1 MVKMIKIPT
10 LVAVLWA
17 LLSCGSLEK
26 KQLAGSI
33 LPESPNI
40 LWIVAEDLS
49 PIIPPFGDLTVDTP
63 NLTRLA
69 DEGVRYTRVFSTS
82 GVCAPSRASIATGMY
97 QNRIGAHH
105 MRTTS
110 VVGEGPAGLIPYEA
124 VPPSYVK
131 MQSQYFR
138 EAGYYT
144 SNNAKEDYQ
153 FRKPITAWD
162 DSSPEAHWRNRAS
175 GQPFFSIFNIGIT
188 HESQVWRQRDNP
200 LLLAND
206 AKVPIPPYLP
216 ETDIAVRD
224 IRRVY
229 SNIIAMDREIGK
241 LLSQLEEDDL
251 VDDTVI
257 FFYSDHGG
265 PLPRQKRSLYDS
277 GIRVPLIIRFPDKW
291 RAGEVEDQ
299 LVSFV
304 DFKST
309 TLSLAG
315 IKPPAYS
322 DGRAFLGDFIETPAR
337 KYIHAA
343 ADRFDN
349 EYDTIRAVRDSRY
362 KYLRNYNLDKAY
374 YLPLP
379 YREQMPIMRE
389 LLQLNEQGKLNRFQA
404 QWFREQKPLEELFDT
419 DIDPY
424 ELQNL
429 AQDPA
434 YSNKLKELSDELDS
448 WLLEI
453 DDLGFT
459 PENELIEH
467 FWPGGIQP
475 VTEVPSMSVIDGE
488 IHITSAT
495 PGANIA
501 FQVIGLDQASGSR
514 WQVYLNPVK
523 VIPSRRVIAIAHR
536 IGYAPSQKIELYLD

>member
-1 MVKMIKIPT
+1 MVKMTKIAAF
-10 LVAVLWA
+10 VAVLWA
-17 LLSCGSLEK
+17 LLGCGSLERN
-26 KQLAGSI
+26 QLSGST
-33 LPESPNI
+33 LPERPNI

-110 VVGEGPAGLIPYEA
+110 VVGEGPAGLIPYEV
-124 VPPSYVK
+124 VPPPYVK

-162 DSSPEAHWRNRAS
+162 DSSPQAHWRNRAS

-206 AKVPIPPYLP
+206 AEVPIPPYLP

-224 IRRVY
+224 IRQVY

-251 VDDTVI
+251 VDDTII

-265 PLPRQKRSLYDS
+265 PLPRQKRLLYDS
-277 GIRVPLIIRFPDKW
+277 GIRVPLIIRFPGKW
-291 RAGEVEDQ
+291 RAGEIDDQ
-299 LVSFV
+299 LISFV

-315 IKPPAYS
+315 IEPPTYS
-322 DGRAFLGDFIETPAR
+322 DGRAFLGDFVETPTR
-337 KYIHAA
+337 EYIHAA

-488 IHITSAT
+488 IHISSAT

-501 FQVIGLDQASGSR
+501 FQVIRLDQAPGSR
-514 WQVYLNPVK
+514 WQVYSNPVK
-523 VIPSRRVIAIAHR
+523 VIPTRRVIAIAHR
-536 IGYAPSQKIELYLD
+536 IGFAPSQKIELYLD